1 MKKML
6 LAAIALSLLASTLAV
21 ADPPGD
27 RGYDRGPEHH
37 HERRADERGDRRD
50 RREDRRD
57 DDRRDDREYRRDW
70 HRERFDA
77 GAYRR
82 PPGYYYRRWRRGD
95 RLPRAFRAPVY
106 LIPDAAVYHL
116 RPPPPGYYWV
126 RVNDNA
132 VLAAIATGVVLDV
145 VYDSIH

>member
-1 MKKML
+1 M
-6 LAAIALSLLASTLAV
+6 ALSLFASTLAV

-27 RGYDRGPEHH
+27 GGYDRGPEHR
-37 HERRADERGDRRD
+37 HEQRADERGDHRD
-50 RREDRRD
+50 RREERRD
-57 DDRRDDREYRRDW
+57 EHRREAREYRRDG

-77 GAYRR
+77 GVYRR

-95 RLPRAFRAPVY
+95 RLPPAFRAPLYV
-106 LIPDAAVYHL
+106 IPDVAVYHL
-116 RPPPPGYYWV
+116 RMPPPGYYWV

-145 VYDSIH
+145 VYNRIH